1 MFASSRLSGRWA
13 GRSYSIGLVVT
24 CTVDA
29 IDGVP
34 LVLIANSIQYPGV
47 RRLELAG
54 SLTVRLP
61 SAWTVKGN
69 SRRRAD
75 MSKEWVTAPN
85 GMRASVLIDA
95 GLSTCM
101 VNPVPGSTCAGASLM
116 TGRTADAPV
125 ASKRYPGL

>member
-1 MFASSRLSGRWA
+1 MFASSRSSGRWA

-34 LVLIANSIQYPGV
+34 LALIANSIQEPGV

-54 SLTVRLP
+54 RLTVRLP
-61 SAWTVKGN
+61 SAWTVNGN

-75 MSKEWVTAPN
+75 ISNECVTARN
-85 GMRASVLIDA
+85 GMREIGRASCRERGEV
-95 GLSTCM
+95 
-101 VNPVPGSTCAGASLM
+101 
-116 TGRTADAPV
+116 
-125 ASKRYPGL
+125 